1 MGDKISILCVD
12 DEENVLKSLKRIFMD
27 EEDYTIFTAICGQ
40 DGLDILEETPD
51 IQIIVADYRMP
62 GMNGVEFLQKV
73 YEKWPDTIRIVL
85 SGYAETASIV
95 DAINKGHIYKFIP
108 KPWND
113 DELRVTISNAIER
126 YLLYEKNK
134 RLTKELGEKNA
145 ELQGFNESLE
155 ALVRERTA
163 DLEFKNQALQRSHKI
178 LDSLPV
184 AVAGVDPEG
193 MIVYANQ
200 KAFDVVGMDKNV
212 LGKDYRDCLSE
223 EASQFLGQV
232 FGKAIFEG
240 SVSLSKGVF
249 YIRGSRFYS
258 GKDLNGFVLV
268 FDRQEDHE

>member
-1 MGDKISILCVD
+1 
-12 DEENVLKSLKRIFMD
+12 
-27 EEDYTIFTAICGQ
+27 
-40 DGLDILEETPD
+40 
-51 IQIIVADYRMP
+51 
-62 GMNGVEFLQKV
+62 
-73 YEKWPDTIRIVL
+73 VL
-85 SGYAETASIV
+85 SGYADTASIV

-113 DELRVTISNAIER
+113 DELMVTISNAIER

-193 MIVYANQ
+193 MIVYVNQ

-258 GKDLNGFVLV
+258 GKDFNGFVLV